1 MVRDA
6 EDALSWEGDDD
17 PPVAAQKETSA
28 PALPEGWD
36 AIGKGSET
44 VGRITADG
52 AVIAPGEPEPMST
65 PMLVSLGVIGGAYLL
80 YIVGWIVGGFRL
92 QGVALF
98 LVSDAVAYQAAM
110 WLAVAAP
117 ALWFLAA
124 WVLTRRS
131 KSWVRL
137 VALLA
142 GVVVLIP
149 WPFVMF
155 GSLGGGL

>member
-1 MVRDA
+1 MHSDPD
-6 EDALSWEGDDD
+6 DALRWEGDDD
-17 PPVAAQKETSA
+17 SPAAAPQESPE
-28 PALPEGWD
+28 PALPEGWE
-36 AIGKGSET
+36 AVGKGSDA
-44 VGRITADG
+44 VGRIEADG
-52 AVIAPGEPEPMST
+52 TVTAAGAPVGLST

-80 YIVGWIVGGFRL
+80 YIVGWIVGALRL
-92 QGVALF
+92 QGVAQF
-98 LVSDAVAYQAAM
+98 LVSDLAYQVTT

-131 KSWVRL
+131 KSWIRIL
-137 VALLA
+137 ALLA

-155 GSLGGGL
+155 GSLGGGI